1 MVNSFSER
9 HKYDITDIPD
19 FEEIYLDKLLVE
31 SSPENMNFYAR
42 VLLKPGM
49 EVHRHQHIGE
59 SESYFILSGIGLF
72 DDNGTMVEVKKGD
85 ITFTPDGHYHNLIN
99 NGNEIL
105 EFMALIIK
113 E

>member
-72 DDNGTMVEVKKGD
+72 DDNGYKDCHLAVFIYELDKRWRRR
-85 ITFTPDGHYHNLIN
+85 
-99 NGNEIL
+99 IL
-105 EFMALIIK
+105 
-113 E
+113 